1 MSCPKFRICPQICPQ
16 NRKDRNIKSAK
27 KHKKGLKTGKK
38 AHSQPYIGGANG
50 IRTHDL
56 LNAIQT
62 RYQLRYNPINFIF
75 IIQETLPNWQA
86 ISTEKLRKISS
97 FRSPTYLRTIK
108 KERNMRSFHG
118 GLSGT
123 RTLGPLIKSQLLYQ
137 LS

>member
-1 MSCPKFRICPQICPQ
+1 MS
-16 NRKDRNIKSAK
+16 NKSAYNNK
-27 KHKKGLKTGKK
+27 INPNQSAVAKRFGLFWL
-38 AHSQPYIGGANG
+38 GGANG

-86 ISTEKLRKISS
+86 ISAEKLKKISS

>member
-1 MSCPKFRICPQICPQ
+1 MRSRCVGRGAARFPP
-16 NRKDRNIKSAK
+16 RKKYWRKRKQLELAQAV
-27 KHKKGLKTGKK
+27 LKC
-38 AHSQPYIGGANG
+38 ALRRRGGAKG
-50 IRTHDL
+50 IRTPDL

-86 ISTEKLRKISS
+86 ISTEKLKKISS